1 MKPFFNKLKWLAHR
15 RHKEDEL
22 KEELRFHLEEE
33 AEERQAGGLAQDQAR
48 RAALR
53 DLGNLTLVQE
63 NTRAAW
69 MWVYLEQLVQDCRYA
84 LRTMVANKTF
94 SALAILSLAL
104 GIGANTAIYSFRSE
118 EHTS

>member
-22 KEELRFHLEEE
+22 QEELRFHLEEE
-33 AEERQAGGLAQDQAR
+33 AEGRQAGGLAQDQAR

-69 MWVYLEQLVQDCRYA
+69 MWVYLEQLVGLP
-84 LRTMVANKTF
+84 LRPAHHGGEQNLQRAGDSVA
-94 SALAILSLAL
+94 
-104 GIGANTAIYSFRSE
+104 GAGHRGQYGNLQL
-118 EHTS
+118 H